1 MIRIALAIVPFA
13 AALAITIPESSLH
26 QYDDGPPLGA
36 NFKFGPGEPVWV
48 SFRIAG
54 YKKTEEDVP
63 KVKMSWNVEVKDAKG
78 VRVVEPKFEEI
89 DVSLAVE
96 DKDWK
101 PKKRHEFQLPPLI
114 DSGDYTVTITAKDE
128 LSGQSVKKEIVFRIA
143 NPIGVEPSD
152 SLVARNFRFLR
163 GEEDGRALNPA
174 AYKQGDPLWARFE
187 ITGYKLGDKNAF
199 DVSYGLEVLRAD
211 GSRLYQEP
219 EAAGE
224 RDATYYPKRFVQG
237 VLNLSLDKTIAKGT
251 YTIVLR
257 LKDKVGGGTAESR
270 HEFQVE

>member
-1 MIRIALAIVPFA
+1 MIRFAIALLPLA
-13 AALAITIPESSLH
+13 AAWAITIPEAALH
-26 QYDDGPPLGA
+26 QYDDGPALGE
-36 NFKFGPGEPVWV
+36 NLKFGPGEPVWV

-78 VRVVEPKFEEI
+78 VRVVEPKSEEI

-114 DSGDYTVTITAKDE
+114 DSGVYTITITAKDE
-128 LSGQSVKKEIVFRIA
+128 LAAQSVKREVSFRVA
-143 NPIGVEPSD
+143 NPVTVEPS
-152 SLVARNFRFLR
+152 SKLVARNFRFLR

-187 ITGYKLGDKNAF
+187 ITGYALGDKNAF
-199 DVSYGLEVLRAD
+199 DVAYGLEVLRAD

-219 EAAGE
+219 QAAGE

-237 VLNLSLDKTIAKGT
+237 VLNLSLDKTIATGT

-257 LKDKVGGGTAESR
+257 LVDKVGGSTAESR
-270 HEFQVE
+270 HQFQVE